1 MYENTAESVTL
12 CVVFRLLQRFVF
24 FVLASAMLTGVVY
37 SFTDSFAHRWRSF
50 VIEQFEERGVH
61 LDFKR
66 FGFGL
71 TGLVAREVKIF
82 SDLERKQVLVSMDR
96 LNLDLDYGRLT
107 QKQFFLEG
115 LELSRASV
123 SLPLDPADEKQ
134 GTLELTNFN
143 ARIYLVD
150 DRLDVRRAEG
160 DLAGVHVIIS
170 GSLQMPSRS
179 RDPKK
184 PKVDKPKAQMVSL
197 QMVRDQR
204 VRIQQALK
212 WLNRFTFEKR
222 PQVVFDINGSVESPE
237 NLSATLQFDAEGVR
251 YESYVCKHLSA
262 TAEYHDH
269 LLDVRRVLLRDSVG
283 TFEASATWPVEGD
296 EVEFRVATTADLPQ
310 LARSFFQN
318 EELRE
323 VVLYQSSPPSLTL
336 QGKWYV
342 RGPKSGPKRP
352 VEALG
357 QLRFGR
363 FTSRGEV
370 FDGLSASFGVTPTGY
385 YIRDG
390 MLRHKTGTL
399 SLQAMSQQVE
409 GFKYRAV
416 MKMDPRA
423 FLPFAAEA
431 VTRDMIRRFEFVDT
445 STVFV
450 QVEGTG
456 TDSSIASCMNRGR
469 VELHDFKYQG
479 IEFESCTGDLEIF
492 NRKLI
497 LKDVSMIPR
506 EGWAKAEQVV
516 VDNEAKTVT
525 LVGIRGKADPVPLT
539 SCFARKIAETLVKYR
554 FGTSTEV
561 ELGGTIGFK
570 DPKLNDFS
578 IRFTVPDGTAN
589 YTLWSRDYTISA
601 PQGTFTIK
609 GPRMA
614 YDVKGRLFGGGLK
627 ATGHVEFGK
636 PGGWGVDLQADEFR
650 QNVLGKDLP
659 VEDLSAVVKSGETGA
674 PFNIIG
680 RVLGGTLSLKGEMDK
695 ESYKGDLNLN
705 AMSFQRFAKIYT
717 PGNGSEGDI
726 TGHFQFTGKPADWK
740 ALKGSGVLIILNG
753 DLYAVPLLGPL
764 TPLLG
769 AVLPGQIKG
778 YNVARE
784 ASCNFSVA
792 DGFVVTDDFEAL
804 TSAFRLVASGSVD
817 FLNDNIDFTA
827 QARVR
832 GLPGLV
838 LRPVSE
844 LLEFKGE
851 GSVNRPNWRPRYLS
865 LGAGGKDGDE
875 RKPPKSLEAE
885 AARQA
890 EESKGTPS
898 PTERR
903 ERFPVPPLGRMGR

>member
-1 MYENTAESVTL
+1 M
-12 CVVFRLLQRFVF
+12 FRLLQRLVY
-24 FVLASAMLTGVVY
+24 LALVSALLTGVVY
-37 SFTDSFAHRWRSF
+37 SFTDNFAQRWRKF

-61 LDFKR
+61 LDFDR

-71 TGLVAREVKIF
+71 AGLVARDVRIF
-82 SDLERKQVLVSMDR
+82 GDPERKQVLVSMDR
-96 LNLDLDYGRLT
+96 LNLDVDYGRLT
-107 QKQFFLEG
+107 QRQFFLEG
-115 LELSRASV
+115 MELSRASV
-123 SLPLDPADEKQ
+123 SLPLDPEDESQ
-134 GTLELTNFN
+134 GNLDLTNFN
-143 ARIYLVD
+143 ARIYLMD

-170 GSLQMPSRS
+170 GSLQLPPRNKN
-179 RDPKK
+179 PKG
-184 PKVDKPKAQMVSL
+184 PKVDKPKREMVSL
-197 QMVRDQR
+197 QVVRDQR
-204 VRIQQALK
+204 GRIQRGLE
-212 WLNRFTFEKR
+212 WLNRFTFKKR
-222 PQVVFDINGSVESPE
+222 PQVVFDINGSFDSPE

-251 YESYVCKHLSA
+251 YEGYVCKELSA

-296 EVEFRVATTADLPQ
+296 AVQFRVATTADLPQ

-323 VVLYQSSPPSLTL
+323 VVIYQSSPPSLTL
-336 QGKWYV
+336 EGTWYV
-342 RGPKSGPKRP
+342 RGPKAGPKRP

-363 FTSRGEV
+363 FTTRGEV
-370 FDGLSASFGVTPTGY
+370 FDGLSANFGVTPTGY
-385 YIRDG
+385 YIRDA

-416 MKMDPRA
+416 LKMDPHA
-423 FLPFAAEA
+423 FLPFAAETA
-431 VTRDMIRRFEFVDT
+431 TRDMIRRFEFVDT

-450 QVEGTG
+450 QIEGTG
-456 TDSSIASCMNRGR
+456 TDASIASCMNRGR

-479 IEFESCTGDLEIF
+479 IDFDSWAGDLEIF

-497 LKDVSMIPR
+497 LKNVSMLPR
-506 EGWAKAEQVV
+506 EGKASAEQVI
-516 VDNEAKTVT
+516 VDNEAKSVT
-525 LVGIRGKADPVPLT
+525 LVGVRGKVDPVPLT
-539 SCFARKIAETLVKYR
+539 SCFARKTAESLVKYR
-554 FGTSTEV
+554 FGTDTEV

-570 DPKLNDFS
+570 DPTLNDFS
-578 IRFTVPDGTAN
+578 IRFSAPDGTAT
-589 YTLWSRDYTISA
+589 YPLWSRDYAVRS
-601 PQGTFTIK
+601 PVGSLHIK
-609 GPRMA
+609 GPRMT
-614 YDVKGRLFGGGLK
+614 YDIKGRLFGGNMK
-627 ATGHVEFGK
+627 ATGHVQFGE
-636 PGGWGVDLQADEFR
+636 GGGYAVELEADEFR
-650 QNVLGKDLP
+650 QMVLGKDLP
-659 VEDLSAVVKSGETGA
+659 VERLTASVKSGDSGA
-674 PFNIIG
+674 PFTIGG

-705 AMSFQRFAKIYT
+705 ALSFQRFAKIYT
-717 PGNGSEGDI
+717 PGNESEGDI
-726 TGHFQFTGKPADWK
+726 TGHFQFTGKPANWK
-740 ALKGSGVLIILNG
+740 ALKGSGVMIILNG
-753 DLYAVPLLGPL
+753 DLYAVPVLGPL

-769 AVLPGQIKG
+769 SLLPSQIKG

-792 DGFVVTDDFEAL
+792 DGFIVTEDFEAL
-804 TSAFRLVASGSVD
+804 TSAFRLVATGSVD

-851 GSVNRPNWRPRYLS
+851 GSAKRPHWRPRYLS
-865 LGAGGKDGDE
+865 LGSGRATGDE
-875 RKPPKSLEAE
+875 RKPPKSLADE

-890 EESKGTPS
+890 EESKAAGAG
-898 PTERR
+898 ERR
-903 ERFPVPPLGRMGR
+903 ERLVVPPLGRMGR